1 MKSKLKTYWNSEYLK
16 NFGALAG
23 SEGIAQAIQIGVSPL
38 LTRIY
43 TPVEFGQYELF
54 KSITLLLAVIGFLQ
68 FDVTIYSAKTEKEGI
83 NAFGLSAVVLAGICF
98 LSFIFILSFNDFF
111 IKMIGAEIKE
121 GWSWSVPL
129 YVFFSGTTTL
139 LLVWMTKEGTF
150 LLMSKIKILVSI
162 LVAITQ
168 IGFGLLNWGYWG
180 LLYSTIIV
188 QIIAFSI
195 YLYPFIRVNYRNF
208 KLIELNEIKKTIQVN
223 WRLPMLVLP
232 GNFLN
237 NFVQTLPVFFLGR
250 IDPNV
255 LGYYSL
261 ARRVIDFPLK
271 FITAAV
277 QRLYVKELTDEINAT
292 GIGKNA
298 FIKNLKLYTIISIVL
313 FIGILIF
320 TKPVLP
326 ILFGKEW
333 APATPF
339 IIILGLLFSIRF
351 IFGSLS
357 FVMVL
362 GKAPKL
368 DILWQVGFGVL
379 VFLSFWLA
387 EFVKLTTYQTILL
400 YVIVSILCYF
410 IYGFICK
417 VVAESEKYL
426 KIKEEI

>member
-1 MKSKLKTYWNSEYLK
+1 MISKLKSYLNSEYIK

-23 SEGIAQAIQIGVSPL
+23 SEGISQVIQIGVSPI

-43 TPVEFGQYELF
+43 TPTEFGQYELF

-68 FDVTIYSAKTEKEGI
+68 FDVSIYSSKTEKESI
-83 NAFGLSAVVLAGICF
+83 NAFGLSTLVLVGICL
-98 LSFIFILSFNDFF
+98 LSSIFILCFNDFF
-111 IKMIGAEIKE
+111 IELIGAEIKE
-121 GWSWSVPL
+121 GWSWAVPL

-150 LLMSKIKILVSI
+150 VLMSKIKILVSL
-162 LVAITQ
+162 LVVVTQ
-168 IGFGLLNWGYWG
+168 IGFGVLNLGYWG

-188 QIIAFSI
+188 QIIAFAI
-195 YLYPFIRVNYRNF
+195 YFYPFIKMNF
-208 KLIELNEIKKTIQVN
+208 KILKLIHFDDLKRLIKEN
-223 WRLPMLVLP
+223 WRLPILVLP

-277 QRLYVKELTDEINAT
+277 QRLYVKELMDEINAT

-298 FIKNLKLYTIISIVL
+298 FKKNLKLYTIISIVL
-313 FIGILIF
+313 FISILIF
-320 TKPVLP
+320 TRPVLP
-326 ILFGKEW
+326 ILFGREW
-333 APATPF
+333 APATPY

-387 EFVKLTTYQTILL
+387 EFFKLTIYQTILL
-400 YVIVSILCYF
+400 YVIVSSLSYF
-410 IYGFICK
+410 MYGFICK
-417 VVAESEKYL
+417 VVAESEKFL